1 MTFKKGTTFS
11 DGVEVKPL
19 DANWPSVRIEMDLEG
34 SGAIPST
41 GTAATTAAGYFLV
54 RVITTAG
61 STVAGRVPFFNV

>member
-1 MTFKKGTTFS
+1 MTKKGTTFS

-34 SGAIPST
+34 SGAVG
-41 GTAATTAAGYFLV
+41 GTAATTAAGFFLV

-61 STVAGRVPFFNV
+61 STVDARVPFFHV